1 MRSRVVITGVG
12 AITPYGAGAD
22 LLHREWTAGHVAI
35 EGGQARCEGFDPT
48 LFLSRKECAITDRF
62 TQLAVAAAD
71 EAVAQSGWVSNP
83 PCEPDDMGAVIGVTV
98 GGVLTVEAQYQ
109 VLQERGS
116 RQVSPL
122 SVPRI
127 MPSSASAT
135 LAIRYGFG
143 GATYQV
149 GSACASASTAIAAAV
164 RAIQAGDA
172 KACLAGGTDAPFSR
186 LSRACFNATGVV
198 SASGT
203 SRPFD
208 ARRDGFVMAE
218 GAAVLAL
225 EDERNARQRGAQV
238 LGEILGVGLSSD
250 HSHLVAPDPSGRG
263 AGKAIGRALAEAGLG
278 PGELDYVNAQG
289 TATVTSDAA
298 ETRAL
303 KLALG
308 DDVARGVPVSST
320 KSAIGHLMGAAG
332 AVEAVATLMALRDRV
347 APPNLGYG
355 EPDPD
360 CDLDYVVDGARA
372 LGERTRNGRG
382 AVGLSN
388 SFGFGGHN
396 VVLCL
401 RAN

>member
-1 MRSRVVITGVG
+1 VRSRVVITGLG
-12 AITPYGAGAD
+12 AVTPYGAGAD
-22 LLHREWTAGHVAI
+22 LLHREWSAGHVAI
-35 EGGQARCEGFDPT
+35 EDGQARCEGFDPSNH
-48 LFLSRKECAITDRF
+48 LSRKECAITDRF
-62 TQLAVAAAD
+62 TQLTVAAAD
-71 EAVAQSGWVSNP
+71 EAVAQSGWVANP
-83 PCEPDDMGAVIGVTV
+83 PCDADDIGAVIGVTV

-116 RQVSPL
+116 RHVSPL
-122 SVPRI
+122 SIPRI

-149 GSACASASTAIAAAV
+149 GSACASASTAIVSAV
-164 RAIQAGDA
+164 RAIQAGDT
-172 KACLAGGTDAPFSR
+172 KACLAGGADAPFSR
-186 LSRACFNATGVV
+186 FSRACFNATGVV
-198 SASGT
+198 SPSGT

-208 ARRDGFVMAE
+208 ARRDGFVMGE

-238 LGEILGVGLSSD
+238 LGEVLGVGSSSD
-250 HSHLVAPDPSGRG
+250 HSHLVAPEPSGRG
-263 AGKAIGRALAEAGLG
+263 AAKAIARALAEAGLE
-278 PGELDYVNAQG
+278 PADLDYVNAQG
-289 TATVTSDAA
+289 TATVASDAA

-308 DDVARGVPVSST
+308 EERGVPVSST

-332 AVEAVATLMALRDRV
+332 AVEAVATLMALRNRV

-360 CDLDYVVDGARA
+360 CDLDYVTDGARA
-372 LGERTRNGRG
+372 LRGRTLNGRG
-382 AVGLSN
+382 AVALSN

>member
-1 MRSRVVITGVG
+1 VRSRVVITGVG
-12 AITPYGAGAD
+12 AVTPYGAGAD
-22 LLHREWTAGHVAI
+22 LLHREWSAGHVAI
-35 EGGQARCEGFDPT
+35 EDGQGRCDGFDAAAH
-48 LFLSRKECAITDRF
+48 LSRKECAMSDRF
-62 TQLAVAAAD
+62 AQLAVVAAD
-71 EAVAQSGWVSNP
+71 EAVDQAGWGSNP
-83 PCEPDDMGAVIGVTV
+83 PCEADDIGAVIGVTV
-98 GGVLTVEAQYQ
+98 GGVLTVEAQYH
-109 VLQERGS
+109 VLQERGP
-116 RQVSPL
+116 RHVSPL
-122 SVPRI
+122 AVPRI
-127 MPSSASAT
+127 MPSSAGAA

-149 GSACASASTAIAAAV
+149 GSACASASTAIVAAV

-186 LSRACFNATGVV
+186 LSRAAFSATGVV
-198 SASGT
+198 SPSGT

-208 ARRDGFVMAE
+208 ARRDGFVMGE

-225 EDERNARQRGAQV
+225 EDERNARQRGAHI
-238 LGEILGVGLSSD
+238 LGEVLGVGSSSD
-250 HSHLVAPDPSGRG
+250 HSHLVAPEPAGRG
-263 AGKAIGRALAEAGLG
+263 AAKAITRALAEAGLE

-289 TATVTSDAA
+289 TATVASDVS

-303 KLALG
+303 KLGLG
-308 DDVARGVPVSST
+308 EEVARAVPVSST

-332 AVEAVATLMALRDRV
+332 AVEAVATLLALRDRV

-355 EPDPD
+355 EPDPQ
-360 CDLDYVVDGARA
+360 CDLDYVGDGTRP
-372 LGERTRNGRG
+372 LGERTANGRG

-401 RAN
+401 KAN

>member
-1 MRSRVVITGVG
+1 VRSRVVITGVG
-12 AITPYGAGAD
+12 AVTPYGAGAD
-22 LLHREWTAGHVAI
+22 LLHREWSAGHVAI
-35 EGGQARCEGFDPT
+35 EGGQARCEGFDPS
-48 LFLSRKECAITDRF
+48 LYLSRKECAITDRF
-62 TQLAVAAAD
+62 TQLTVAAAD
-71 EAVAQSGWVSNP
+71 EAVAQAGWVGNP
-83 PCEPDDMGAVIGVTV
+83 PCEPDDIGAVIGVTV
-98 GGVLTVEAQYQ
+98 GGVLTVEAQYH

-116 RQVSPL
+116 RHVSPL
-122 SVPRI
+122 SIPRI

-149 GSACASASTAIAAAV
+149 GSACASASTAIVSAV

-208 ARRDGFVMAE
+208 ARRDGFVMGE

-225 EDERNARQRGAQV
+225 EDERNARQRGAQI
-238 LGEILGVGLSSD
+238 LGEVLGVGSSSD
-250 HSHLVAPDPSGRG
+250 HSHLVAPDPNGRG
-263 AGKAIGRALAEAGLG
+263 AGKAIARALAEAGLES
-278 PGELDYVNAQG
+278 GEIDYVNAQG
-289 TATVTSDAA
+289 TATVASDVA

-308 DDVARGVPVSST
+308 EDVARSVPVSST

-332 AVEAVATLMALRDRV
+332 AVEAVATVLALKHRT

-360 CDLDYVVDGARA
+360 CDLDYVADGARE
-372 LGERTRNGRG
+372 LVERTRNGRG

-401 RAN
+401 SAN